1 MTSPRVLFLSR
12 GFLAMR
18 PVRAE
23 EALPMPATIRTRGQV
38 LLGLKPI
45 AAPDPAQRQKHQA
58 DGLAQGISDPLLPIA
73 GIRTH
78 ARPPGKA
85 NRVFWP
91 TAGSATDPAHAGL
104 RRPVV
109 DPARS
114 GSALALPAGTALRS
128 IGNCAP
134 SLDPSNGAPRRPTPA
149 GHGRGQV
156 LRAAVFVPAPDV
168 SARAKNP

>member
-58 DGLAQGISDPLLPIA
+58 DACEQLAPL
-73 GIRTH
+73 
-78 ARPPGKA
+78 
-85 NRVFWP
+85 
-91 TAGSATDPAHAGL
+91 
-104 RRPVV
+104 
-109 DPARS
+109 S
-114 GSALALPAGTALRS
+114 GRYAWRAAMDSGGAASALAVAHGPKVSTAIVRQ
-128 IGNCAP
+128 
-134 SLDPSNGAPRRPTPA
+134 PR
-149 GHGRGQV
+149 
-156 LRAAVFVPAPDV
+156 
-168 SARAKNP
+168 ARLML